1 MIIPVD
7 NYPWVFFNSMTAYFG
22 FLDACHPKPGEI
34 VYVNGA
40 AGAVGNLVGQIA
52 KIKVTLRLGRRYL
65 YFVLDLF
72 K

>member
-1 MIIPVD
+1 MIID
-7 NYPWVFFNSMTAYFG
+7 NYLWVFFYSMTAYFG

>member
-1 MIIPVD
+1 
-7 NYPWVFFNSMTAYFG
+7 MTAYFG

-52 KIKVTLRLGRRYL
+52 KIKVILITTESYISVLSLRSFLRNRIDVI
-65 YFVLDLF
+65 FI
-72 K
+72 

>member
-1 MIIPVD
+1 MG
-7 NYPWVFFNSMTAYFG
+7 VFFYSMTAYFG

>member
-1 MIIPVD
+1 MIID
-7 NYPWVFFNSMTAYFG
+7 NYLWGFFFYSMTAYFG

>member
-1 MIIPVD
+1 MIID
-7 NYPWVFFNSMTAYFG
+7 NYPWVFFFYSMTAYFG